1 MPLYISAAMRFVTH
15 HPAPSSAT
23 SGWMTDGRKEED
35 AFCPPFTLADQTHL
49 SQRPLIFIGCQKV
62 QFLALSRCR
71 SKTEW
76 ISAKLSITPSEIV
89 WFRLNFQHDT
99 RCTTNCQGNNNNNNH
114 FISIVVKPLRRTA
127 STHHIYTEPVL
138 ARRPEQ
144 PVTNN
149 KV

>member
-1 MPLYISAAMRFVTH
+1 MKIRVEVVKSPDADLEYAAEVLRVGGDKSANVYNELLLQHCLDWIKRKTAVVEDTLYVLRRHRLVNHFLIL
-15 HPAPSSAT
+15 APH
-23 SGWMTDGRKEED
+23 TDGQL
-35 AFCPPFTLADQTHL
+35 T
-49 SQRPLIFIGCQKV
+49 
-62 QFLALSRCR
+62 
-71 SKTEW
+71 
-76 ISAKLSITPSEIV
+76 
-89 WFRLNFQHDT
+89 QHH
-99 RCTTNCQGNNNNNNH
+99 RRHNNNNNQ

>member
-1 MPLYISAAMRFVTH
+1 MTEAAAARVEEV
-15 HPAPSSAT
+15 
-23 SGWMTDGRKEED
+23 GDGEGV
-35 AFCPPFTLADQTHL
+35 A
-49 SQRPLIFIGCQKV
+49 GCV
-62 QFLALSRCR
+62 ESY
-71 SKTEW
+71 
-76 ISAKLSITPSEIV
+76 
-89 WFRLNFQHDT
+89 N
-99 RCTTNCQGNNNNNNH
+99 NNNNNNH